1 MKKLSN
7 KGQSLAIFVIFIPFF
22 IMIGTYIIDI
32 SYAKY
37 NENRLK
43 NTVNIVLKN
52 GLKNIDNITKEE
64 VEILIKENEIDID
77 KINVSIDNERKN
89 IRLFLEKESKG
100 FLGTIIGKDI
110 YKIKASYIGYIK
122 DEKIIIERD
131 D

>member
-7 KGQSLAIFVIFIPFF
+7 KGQSLALFVIFIPFF
-22 IMIGTYIIDI
+22 IIIGTYIIDL

-37 NENRLK
+37 NENKLK

-64 VEILIKENEIDID
+64 IEILIKENEVDID
-77 KINVSIDNERKN
+77 KINVSIDGERKN